1 MSISRVSTAQL
12 NKAFSSQLSNTQSKF
27 NKLAEQ
33 IGTGVS
39 VSSMSDDPV
48 AAGSIIKVNKQMGDI
63 ETYLANLESADVEL
77 SQVDSTLKS
86 VNDQLSKAHD
96 LAMQISNGT
105 MGSDELQ
112 AYQSELDSII
122 DNVIKFANTQYND
135 KYLFSGT
142 RTTTIPYSQSTD
154 GLTYRGN
161 DESRSVLIGDNKT
174 KEISYTGKNIFGEAS
189 FTTDEEGKITV
200 DTSASSGALGALYQ
214 LKAAIQ
220 DPENI
225 DTAAVSS
232 AMGGLSSSMDTV
244 TATKTRAG
252 AISSSFEDLKST
264 YQSDSLRLEELRSN
278 LQDTDL
284 PSAIS
289 NWYSVYQAMQASYSM
304 LSQTM
309 GVSLLNFI

>member
-33 IGTGVS
+33 IGSGVS

-63 ETYLANLESADVEL
+63 ETYLANIESSDNEL
-77 SQVDSTLKS
+77 SQVDSTLAS
-86 VNDQLSKAHD
+86 INSQLSKAHD
-96 LAMQISNGT
+96 LAMQVSNGT
-105 MGSDELQ
+105 MGSNELK

-122 DNVIKFANTQYND
+122 DNVTKLANTNYNG

-142 RTTTIPYSQSTD
+142 RTTTSPYNKNED
-154 GLTYRGN
+154 GLIYNGN
-161 DESRSVLIGDNKT
+161 DESRSALIGDNKI

-189 FTTDEEGKITV
+189 FTTDESGKITV
-200 DTSASSGALGALYQ
+200 DTSASSGAFGALYQ

-225 DTAAVSS
+225 DTDAVSS

-244 TATKTRAG
+244 IGVKTRAG
-252 AISSSFEDLKST
+252 AVSESLEDMKNV
-264 YQSDSLRLEELRSN
+264 YANDSLRLEELRSN

-289 NWYSVYQAMQASYSM
+289 NWYSVYQSMQASYSM
-304 LSQTM
+304 MSQTM